1 MAATG
6 PHHTRPAVGY
16 AQVLGGAALF
26 GLAAIVSKVA
36 LTAGIAPARLS
47 ALRCTGSAL
56 GLLLFIGLTQPSRLR
71 IGRRDLPLLL
81 AVALTGAA
89 LIQWLYF
96 TAIDRLPVGIAL
108 LLEFT
113 GPLMIAVYARV
124 VQRQA
129 VSRRV
134 WLALALALVGLA
146 LVAQVFGGGAG
157 LDPVGVAAG
166 LAAAV
171 CLAAFY
177 LLSKRALE
185 RHHPLTLTFWTFTL
199 AACFWAVVQP
209 WWTFDA
215 SMLSEPASLLGGLE
229 HVSMPVWAP
238 VLWLVLLGTLT
249 PYFLEIASLRHLSPT
264 STGIVGMSE
273 PVIAAVIAWV
283 WLGEALDAPQLIGAV
298 LVLAGVAIVQTV
310 TQPGTEPPVH
320 VVTPSFE
327 PV

>member
-1 MAATG
+1 VPDAGHQA
-6 PHHTRPAVGY
+6 RPTLGY
-16 AQVLGGAALF
+16 AQVTGGAALF
-26 GLAAIVSKVA
+26 GLAAIVSKMA

-47 ALRCTGSAL
+47 ALRCTGAAL
-56 GLLLFIGLTQPSRLR
+56 GLLLFLGLTQPSRLR
-71 IGRRDLPLLL
+71 VSRRDLPLLA
-81 AVALTGAA
+81 AVAMTGAA

-134 WLALALALVGLA
+134 WLALGLALVGLA
-146 LVAQVFGGGAG
+146 MVAQVIGGGSG
-157 LDPVGVAAG
+157 LDPLGVAAG

-185 RHHPLTLTFWTFTL
+185 RHHPLTLTFWMFAL
-199 AACFWAVVQP
+199 AALFWAVVQP

-215 SMLSEPASLLGGLE
+215 SILTEQASMLGGLADLT
-229 HVSMPVWAP
+229 VPVWVP
-238 VLWLVLLGTLT
+238 VLWLVVLGTLM
-249 PYFLEIASLRHLSPT
+249 PYALEIASLRHLSPT

-273 PVIAAVIAWV
+273 PVIAAVIAWI
-283 WLGEALDAPQLIGAV
+283 WLGESLDAVQVVGAL
-298 LVLAGVAIVQTV
+298 LVLAGVALVQTV
-310 TQPGTEPPVH
+310 SQPGTEPSTRLVSA
-320 VVTPSFE
+320 SFE

>member
-1 MAATG
+1 VRAVEHQA
-6 PHHTRPAVGY
+6 RPTLGY
-16 AQVLGGAALF
+16 AQVLAGAALF
-26 GLAAIVSKVA
+26 GLAAIVSKMA

-47 ALRCTGSAL
+47 ALRCTGAAL
-56 GLLLFIGLTQPSRLR
+56 GLLLFLGVTQPSRLR
-71 IGRRDLPLLL
+71 VSRRDLPLLV
-81 AVALTGAA
+81 AVAMTGAA

-129 VSRRV
+129 VSRRM
-134 WLALALALVGLA
+134 WLALALALLGLA
-146 LVAQVFGGGAG
+146 MVAQVVGGGSG
-157 LDPVGVAAG
+157 LDPIGVAAG

-185 RHHPLTLTFWTFTL
+185 RHHPLTLTFWMFAL
-199 AACFWAVVQP
+199 AALFWAVVQP

-215 SMLSEPASLLGGLE
+215 SILTDQASMLGGLADLT
-229 HVSMPVWAP
+229 VPVWVP
-238 VLWLVLLGTLT
+238 VLWLVVLGTLT
-249 PYFLEIASLRHLSPT
+249 PYALEIASLRHLTPT

-273 PVIAAVIAWV
+273 PVIAAVIAWI
-283 WLGEALDAPQLIGAV
+283 WLGESLDAVQVVGALLV
-298 LVLAGVAIVQTV
+298 LVGVALVQTIS
-310 TQPGTEPPVH
+310 QPGDQASAPLVS
-320 VVTPSFE
+320 PSFE

>member
-1 MAATG
+1 
-6 PHHTRPAVGY
+6 
-16 AQVLGGAALF
+16 VLAGAALF
-26 GLAAIVSKVA
+26 GLAAIVSKMS

-47 ALRCTGSAL
+47 ALRCTGAAL
-56 GLLLFIGLTQPSRLR
+56 GLLLFLGLTQPSRLR
-71 IGRRDLPLLL
+71 ISRRDLPLL
-81 AVALTGAA
+81 AVVALTGAA

-134 WLALALALVGLA
+134 WLALGLALVGLA
-146 LVAQVFGGGAG
+146 MVAQVFGGGAG
-157 LDPVGVAAG
+157 LDPLGVAAG

-185 RHHPLTLTFWTFTL
+185 LHHPLTLTFWMFAL
-199 AACFWAVVQP
+199 AALFWAVAEP

-215 SMLSEPASLLGGLE
+215 SILTDQASMLGGLDQLT
-229 HVSMPVWAP
+229 VPVWVP
-238 VLWLVLLGTLT
+238 VLWLVVLGTLM
-249 PYFLEIASLRHLSPT
+249 PYALEIASLRHLTPT

-283 WLGEALDAPQLIGAV
+283 WLGESLDAAQVAGAL
-298 LVLAGVAIVQTV
+298 LVLAGVALVQTV
-310 TQPGTEPPVH
+310 GQPGTDPPAPLV
-320 VVTPSFE
+320 PASFE